1 MMLVGVCRE
10 HVGGLCRS
18 PSGSC
23 RQLAEVCW
31 RALSEPVW
39 STSEHVEEHVGAYRN
54 ACRSLSAACREL
66 VGVPVRVCREPVGS
80 LSAACREPVGWPCR
94 ALSGWL
100 REPVRAC
107 RSMSE
112 PSVPVISFRALSRS
126 LSDRHKVNFPG
137 EFTLWEIAT
146 PQSKFPRGNLLCGA
160 HKVNFPGEIYFVS
173 ATK

>member
-137 EFTLWEIAT
+137 E
-146 PQSKFPRGNLLCGA
+146 
-160 HKVNFPGEIYFVS
+160 IYFVGNRN